1 MLNVVKFDHYLKELL
16 VLPKSVFEEPSFGYT
31 EDTAKSCFDLSQP
44 VKLDDFLSVS
54 MSDVAPAC
62 FIWLSIFHRFT
73 IVQNIT
79 HPVTC
84 SCCARSHFNG
94 FRYKCQKCRKYQLCQ
109 DCFWRG
115 RISHSHQ
122 LNHQMK
128 EYTSYKSTAKQ
139 LSNTLRKSLF
149 CKSNKQQSMHLPLQL
164 QSQQH
169 HQQHHQQQQPQPQ
182 QHHSSK
188 YKSINVQLDS
198 LVNQSDYDLPIR
210 NGTNESIVN
219 AHEHLNALK
228 PMSAND
234 ILGAVTLHTSQMAS
248 SKKQVS
254 SPTILNPQEAF
265 GLHLQNGVNHQTVK

>member
-31 EDTAKSCFDLSQP
+31 EDTAKSCFDLTQP

-149 CKSNKQQSMHLPLQL
+149 CKSNKQQSMQLPIQFT
-164 QSQQH
+164 QQQQQQH
-169 HQQHHQQQQPQPQ
+169 HSSQ
-182 QHHSSK
+182 SSK

-210 NGTNESIVN
+210 NSTNESLVN
-219 AHEHLNALK
+219 ANEHLNQK
-228 PMSAND
+228 PMSTND
-234 ILGAVTLHTSQMAS
+234 ILGTMSSHTSQMTS

-254 SPTILNPQEAF
+254 SPTILNAQD
-265 GLHLQNGVNHQTVK
+265 GVHVQDQDTNHQTIK